1 MHFRAELIVYLR
13 RCATRAFSLAQNLGT
28 RSVADGV
35 STLGLLLV
43 LLLIYYAL
51 PVVCT
56 SRYILLAKRSILT
69 CITGVVKPERSWTWS
84 SVTKISFAN
93 VLSHL
98 SCFIMNGIC
107 VWFCSVCVSGNS
119 IPPID
124 MGPYSTA
131 PGRGRLNHI
140 MGRMASRMVL
150 LMVFDCFCVK
160 LVRWRG

>member
-1 MHFRAELIVYLR
+1 MHFRAELIVYIR

-69 CITGVVKPERSWTWS
+69 ITPWFFVTNYQNKGTVGCS
-84 SVTKISFAN
+84 SSM
-93 VLSHL
+93 VL
-98 SCFIMNGIC
+98 G
-107 VWFCSVCVSGNS
+107 SGT
-119 IPPID
+119 
-124 MGPYSTA
+124 STA
-131 PGRGRLNHI
+131 ARCYYHI
-140 MGRMASRMVL
+140 FGSVIIIRALSVAPYQLIVACCDMCLAR
-150 LMVFDCFCVK
+150 
-160 LVRWRG
+160 

>member
-1 MHFRAELIVYLR
+1 VHFRAELIVYLR

-69 CITGVVKPERSWTWS
+69 LRKYGKD
-84 SVTKISFAN
+84 VTLQSRP
-93 VLSHL
+93 L
-98 SCFIMNGIC
+98 GIDT
-107 VWFCSVCVSGNS
+107 VEVTQ
-119 IPPID
+119 P
-124 MGPYSTA
+124 
-131 PGRGRLNHI
+131 
-140 MGRMASRMVL
+140 
-150 LMVFDCFCVK
+150 
-160 LVRWRG
+160 

>member
-13 RCATRAFSLAQNLGT
+13 RCAMRVYSLAQNLGT

-69 CITGVVKPERSWTWS
+69 KAQVEPTMDILFQCKLYLGPKGSPETHS
-84 SVTKISFAN
+84 
-93 VLSHL
+93 
-98 SCFIMNGIC
+98 
-107 VWFCSVCVSGNS
+107 
-119 IPPID
+119 
-124 MGPYSTA
+124 
-131 PGRGRLNHI
+131 
-140 MGRMASRMVL
+140 
-150 LMVFDCFCVK
+150 
-160 LVRWRG
+160 